1 MKRKRHEFRKSWQ
14 ALRQANVN
22 IRQVPGMLRE
32 FRLWFQITKNLKE
45 IEGSWPA
52 AFRKYFWIFKGVP
65 RKQRARVPG
74 YCPDQEYSAETGEI
88 KVSSSEAGPN
98 LNIGD

>member
-1 MKRKRHEFRKSWQ
+1 MKQKRHEFRKSWQ

-22 IRQVPGMLRE
+22 LRQLPGILRE

-52 AFRKYFWIFKGVP
+52 AIRKYFWIFKGVP
-65 RKQRARVPG
+65 RKQRARVPE
-74 YCPDQEYSAETGEI
+74 YCPDQDISAETE
-88 KVSSSEAGPN
+88 KAKASSPDISRV
-98 LNIGD
+98 DYT